1 MKKIYQAI
9 CKVEEWICAAILCG
23 IVALAFATAVARCIG
38 RPISWSV
45 ELSQFLLAWLAFLGA
60 DMAVRHGSVLGVDL
74 LTRRLPQKTQ
84 AIIRLITNALILALL
99 VILVVNGISICKA
112 NYKRSFKTV
121 GISYSWATASLPF
134 SAGMMCITMLK
145 NCLDQ
150 IQILRGKAIQL
161 KEGECA

>member
-1 MKKIYQAI
+1 M
-9 CKVEEWICAAILCG
+9 LLHTDP
-23 IVALAFATAVARCIG
+23 ALTWWAF
-38 RPISWSV
+38 PIA
-45 ELSQFLLAWLAFLGA
+45 E
-60 DMAVRHGSVLGVDL
+60 GVC
-74 LTRRLPQKTQ
+74 
-84 AIIRLITNALILALL
+84 LILALL
-99 VILVVNGISICKA
+99 VILVVNGISVCKA

-150 IQILRGKAIQL
+150 IQILRGKASQL

>member
-1 MKKIYQAI
+1 M
-9 CKVEEWICAAILCG
+9 
-23 IVALAFATAVARCIG
+23 
-38 RPISWSV
+38 
-45 ELSQFLLAWLAFLGA
+45 
-60 DMAVRHGSVLGVDL
+60 
-74 LTRRLPQKTQ
+74 
-84 AIIRLITNALILALL
+84 ITNALILVLL
-99 VILVVNGISICKA
+99 VILIVNGISVCKA

-150 IQILRGKAIQL
+150 IQILRGKASQL

>member
-1 MKKIYQAI
+1 MDEQEFERDEQLLEARRLKRLEQRRRR
-9 CKVEEWICAAILCG
+9 KVQQRI
-23 IVALAFATAVARCIG
+23 
-38 RPISWSV
+38 
-45 ELSQFLLAWLAFLGA
+45 
-60 DMAVRHGSVLGVDL
+60 VLGV
-74 LTRRLPQKTQ
+74 
-84 AIIRLITNALILALL
+84 LL
-99 VILVVNGISICKA
+99 VILIVNGISVCKA

-150 IQILRGKAIQL
+150 IQILRGKASQL

>member
-84 AIIRLITNALILALL
+84 AIIRLITNALILA
-99 VILVVNGISICKA
+99 

-150 IQILRGKAIQL
+150 IQILRGKASQL